1 MCQIYKEKYVKR
13 WDNMKCPLCVRDGSG
28 KGGNIELWKYK
39 IPLNGNKKCHSAI
52 DSGQRHPFF

>member
-1 MCQIYKEKYVKR
+1 
-13 WDNMKCPLCVRDGSG
+13 MKCPLCVRDGSG